1 MTQSL
6 IALGANLGDPLSTLR
21 GAAAELALL
30 PETQL
35 LARSRVYLTVPV
47 GQAAGNRFHN
57 AVVLLETSLEPLR
70 LLDELQRLERAS
82 GRIRTHHWGPRTLDL
97 DLLSYG
103 QEVIRD
109 PRLLVPHPALWCRRF
124 VLDPLCDVAPHWN
137 HPQLQCTAQE
147 LLARLKRRP
156 LRIAVMQHG
165 PLSQELTE
173 RITQEFGGLVTLEP
187 VVERADLIAGPA
199 DPGLS
204 PAFWQIPWTGDDPLG
219 LTIESIRGALDEP
232 QPLSDAL

>member
-1 MTQSL
+1 
-6 IALGANLGDPLSTLR
+6 
-21 GAAAELALL
+21 
-30 PETQL
+30 
-35 LARSRVYLTVPV
+35 
-47 GQAAGNRFHN
+47 
-57 AVVLLETSLEPLR
+57 
-70 LLDELQRLERAS
+70 
-82 GRIRTHHWGPRTLDL
+82 
-97 DLLSYG
+97 
-103 QEVIRD
+103 
-109 PRLLVPHPALWCRRF
+109 
-124 VLDPLCDVAPHWN
+124 
-137 HPQLQCTAQE
+137 
-147 LLARLKRRP
+147 
-156 LRIAVMQHG
+156 MQHG